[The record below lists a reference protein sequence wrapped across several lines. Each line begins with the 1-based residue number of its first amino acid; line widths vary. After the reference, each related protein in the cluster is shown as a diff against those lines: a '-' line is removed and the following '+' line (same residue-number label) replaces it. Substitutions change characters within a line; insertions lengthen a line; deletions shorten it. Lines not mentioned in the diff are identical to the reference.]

1 MLDALVLIFS
11 SKLDLCEPSLSVSLD
26 QGINPEQR
34 KSISSATAKTLASLH
49 RVDVDAIGLQ
59 KFGRRDNYCKRQVCE
74 FREELIYS
82 A

>member
-1 MLDALVLIFS
+1 MLDALVLICS

-26 QGINPEQR
+26 QGITPEQR
-34 KSISSATAKTLASLH
+34 KSIYSATVKTLASLH

-74 FREELIYS
+74 FCEELIYI